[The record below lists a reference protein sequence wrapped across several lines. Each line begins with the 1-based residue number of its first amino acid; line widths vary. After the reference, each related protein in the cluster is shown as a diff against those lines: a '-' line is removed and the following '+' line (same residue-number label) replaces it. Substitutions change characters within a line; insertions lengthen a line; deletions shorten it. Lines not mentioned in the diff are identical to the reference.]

1 MNSFYSTKFE
11 KNKDKQIRDLK
22 KYISLWNGKENL
34 VFVTHYVVILEM
46 LDFASS
52 SGEIV
57 ISDKNLNIIGSVE
70 TNN

>member
-11 KNKDKQIRDLK
+11 KNKDKQIKDLK